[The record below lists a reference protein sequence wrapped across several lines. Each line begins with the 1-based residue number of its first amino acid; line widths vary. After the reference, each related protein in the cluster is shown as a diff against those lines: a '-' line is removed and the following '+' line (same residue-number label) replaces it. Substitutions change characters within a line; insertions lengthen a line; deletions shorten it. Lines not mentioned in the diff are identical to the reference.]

1 MVKKMFI
8 YRAYNPLNGKKK
20 MFKAENIENAR
31 ARAKKVL
38 KTKGI
43 VRCYRVTKKYQ

>member
-1 MVKKMFI
+1 MKKMFT
-8 YRAYNPLNGKKK
+8 YRAYNPKTGKKK
-20 MFKAENIENAR
+20 MFKAENVINAR

-38 KTKGI
+38 KTRGV